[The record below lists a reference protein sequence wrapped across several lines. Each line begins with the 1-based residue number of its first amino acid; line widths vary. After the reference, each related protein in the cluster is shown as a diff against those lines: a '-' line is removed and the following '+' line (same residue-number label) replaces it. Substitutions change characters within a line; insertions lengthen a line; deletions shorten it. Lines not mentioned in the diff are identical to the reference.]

1 MSLWNF
7 LGHMKRI
14 SYIQDIL
21 LKRWLTSLSEIVI
34 YILSN
39 LSLNSK
45 CRSIQTD
52 NYPCVLL
59 HRLLHLIRW
68 CSLKVNTIIDANE
81 VIFQHAQGSL
91 KLWITTLISS
101 TLPASLLI
109 KIDSAIV
116 LYCFTGSEFILCL
129 LAFSLKRDFFKYSLH
144 FRVVSLIVLYP

>member
-7 LGHMKRI
+7 LDHMKRI

-34 YILSN
+34 YIWSN
-39 LSLNSK
+39 LRLNSK

-68 CSLKVNTIIDANE
+68 CSLKVNTVIDANE
-81 VIFQHAQGSL
+81 VIFQHAQGSQ

-101 TLPASLLI
+101 TPPANTRGSCFCSLLFNFFLNSFQPI
-109 KIDSAIV
+109 
-116 LYCFTGSEFILCL
+116 FIESFACIEI
-129 LAFSLKRDFFKYSLH
+129 FLK
-144 FRVVSLIVLYP
+144 